1 MTPNCWVFI
10 VNFEQ
15 INASLDTSILHEQY
29 SNQNIDDGKC
39 FKWIPDPCIQIFLSF
54 RLYRRRDFPNISEQ
68 LIQRTH
74 PKSCYCGQ
82 RHLVSLN
89 EFAAVPRNCCS
100 ANCEKPQEPPAND
113 LFFRLFF
120 VLPWYFLGK
129 TIFRCKDSCIE
140 VVLQK

>member
-54 RLYRRRDFPNISEQ
+54 RLYRSRDFPNISEQ

-100 ANCEKPQEPPAND
+100 AKTSGTTSKWFIFQAVFCTSVI
-113 LFFRLFF
+113 F
-120 VLPWYFLGK
+120 PWKNYF
-129 TIFRCKDSCIE
+129 
-140 VVLQK
+140 QM